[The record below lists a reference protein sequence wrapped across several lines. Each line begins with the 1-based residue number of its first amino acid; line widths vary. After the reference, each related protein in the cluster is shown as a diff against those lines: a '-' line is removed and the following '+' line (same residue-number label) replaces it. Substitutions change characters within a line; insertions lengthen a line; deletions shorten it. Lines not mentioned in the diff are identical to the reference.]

1 MCVSSK
7 IHACVSSELR
17 KFVSSELHI
26 CVCRSQFRRHDDNYN
41 QQVKDVCVSLLSYMH
56 VSLLSYV
63 NVSLLSYIYVS
74 VAHNLGA
81 MMITTINR

>member
-1 MCVSSK
+1 MCVSSNY
-7 IHACVSSELR
+7 IHM
-17 KFVSSELHI
+17 
-26 CVCRSQFRRHDDNYN
+26 
-41 QQVKDVCVSLLSYMH
+41 SLLSYMY

-63 NVSLLSYIYVS
+63 NVSLLSYMYVS